1 MINLSISNIAWNN
14 IDELQIFNI
23 LNQYNFSSI
32 EIAPTKLWND
42 IYNCSDNDI
51 KQYKKFVQNNKL
63 NICAFQSLLFG
74 ESNLQVFDKNTWN
87 KFFIRLERICYI
99 AKLLD
104 TQILVFGSPK
114 NRIKQN
120 NSIDIAYEFFNKVNN
135 ILVKYNCI
143 LGIEANPNEYNC
155 DFLTTTYDLIKFISD
170 LNLSNVQF
178 HLDSGTII
186 MNNENINNILTNKL
200 LPWHVHISAPYLSN
214 IGDHMDFYKKLI
226 IKLKE
231 LNYNK
236 TISIEMKLQPIEII
250 NECCK
255 GLLNA
260 SK

>member
-14 IDELQIFNI
+14 ADELQIFNI
-23 LNQYNFSSI
+23 LNQCKFNSI
-32 EIAPTKLWND
+32 EIAPTKIWSD
-42 IYNCSDNDI
+42 IYNCSDDDI
-51 KQYKKFVQNNKL
+51 IQYKKFVQNNKL

-74 ESNLQVFDKNTWN
+74 ESDLQVFDKNTWN

-120 NSIDIAYEFFNKVNN
+120 NSIDIAYEFFKNVNN
-135 ILVKYNCI
+135 ILIKYNCI
-143 LGIEANPNEYNC
+143 LGIEANPKEYNC
-155 DFLTTTYDLIKFISD
+155 DFLTTTCDLIKFISD

-178 HLDSGTII
+178 HLDGGTII
-186 MNNENINNILTNKL
+186 MNNENLDDILTTDL
-200 LPWHVHISAPYLSN
+200 LPCHVHISAPYLSN
-214 IGDHMDFYKKLI
+214 IIEYMDFYKKLI

-236 TISIEMKLQPIEII
+236 IISIEMKQQPIDII
-250 NECCK
+250 NKCCK
-255 GLLNA
+255 GLLNVIE
-260 SK
+260 